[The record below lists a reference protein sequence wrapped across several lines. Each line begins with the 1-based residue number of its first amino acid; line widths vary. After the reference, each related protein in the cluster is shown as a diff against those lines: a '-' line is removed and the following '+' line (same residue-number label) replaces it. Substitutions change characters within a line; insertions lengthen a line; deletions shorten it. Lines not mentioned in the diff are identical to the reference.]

1 MNVLTSITVLGFLIF
16 FHEMG
21 HFLAAILQGIY
32 VDGFSIG
39 FGPSVIKK
47 KYKNITYSLRAFPL
61 GGFVSFPDEE
71 LNNIDPNDENLLK
84 NRPVIQKV
92 IVISAGVFANLI
104 LAYTL
109 LIVNVTTIGI
119 PFDPEPGILVLAIQP
134 EKPASLAGL
143 QAGDKILKIE
153 NHTLGVGDQAVS
165 ALVKDI
171 QNASENPISI
181 TIDRDGVLKDL
192 TLVPKNIDGK
202 GTIGAQ
208 LQPNIKKETKKTK
221 NILELFNYTNNE
233 FSSLLVKT
241 IQGYK
246 GLITNFSSTA
256 QQLSGPVKIVEIGAQ
271 LSQQGGTGILLF
283 AALISI
289 NLAVLNSLPLP
300 LLDGG
305 QLVFTLIEGF
315 RGKPVPVKV
324 QMVVTQSSFFLLVG
338 LSVLLI
344 IRDTS
349 QLLIVQRLLS
359 QLINFKNCSPSC

>member
-39 FGPSVIKK
+39 FGPSILQK
-47 KYKNITYSLRAFPL
+47 KYKDITYSFRAFPL

-71 LNNIDPNDENLLK
+71 QKNIDPKDPNLLK
-84 NRPVIQKV
+84 NRPIIQRV
-92 IVISAGVFANLI
+92 IVISAGVFANLF
-104 LAYTL
+104 LAYTI
-109 LIVNVTTIGI
+109 LIINVTTIGI
-119 PFDPEPGILVLAIQP
+119 PYDPEPGILVLATQP
-134 EKPASLAGL
+134 EKAAFKAGL
-143 QAGDKILKIE
+143 EAGDKILKIDGDV
-153 NHTLGVGDQAVS
+153 LGVGDQAVS
-165 ALVKDI
+165 SLVRKI
-171 QNASENPISI
+171 QSSSEESISI
-181 TIDRDGVLKDL
+181 EVERENSYQNL
-192 TLVPKNIDGK
+192 TLIPQNVDGK

-221 NILELFNYTNNE
+221 NINELFQYTNKE
-233 FSSLLVKT
+233 FSSLLIKT

-246 GLITNFSSTA
+246 GLVTNFSSTA

-271 LSQQGGTGILLF
+271 LSEQGGTGILLF

-305 QLVFTLIEGF
+305 QLVFTLIEGL
-315 RGKPVPVKV
+315 RGKPVPVKI
-324 QMVVTQSSFFLLVG
+324 QMAVTQSSFFLLVG

-349 QLLIVQRLLS
+349 QLLIVQRLLN
-359 QLINFKNCSPSC
+359 Q

>member
-16 FHEMG
+16 FHELG
-21 HFLAAILQGIY
+21 HFLAAVLQGIY

-39 FGPSVIKK
+39 FGPSIIQKK
-47 KYKNITYSLRAFPL
+47 FKNITYSFRAFPL

-71 LNNIDPNDENLLK
+71 LNNLDPKDPNLLK
-84 NRPVIQKV
+84 NRPIIQRV

-104 LAYTL
+104 LAYTI
-109 LIVNVTTIGI
+109 LILNVTSIGI
-119 PFDPEPGILVLAIQP
+119 PFDPEPGILVLATQP
-134 EKPASLAGL
+134 DNAASLAGL
-143 QAGDKILKIE
+143 KAGDKIIE
-153 NHTLGVGDQAVS
+153 VEENTLGVGDQAIS
-165 ALVKDI
+165 NIVKEI
-171 QNASENPISI
+171 QNSSEKPISI
-181 TIDRDGVLKDL
+181 KIDRDGVFKEI
-192 TLVPKNIDGK
+192 TLIPKNVNGK

-208 LQPNIKKETKKTK
+208 LQPNIRKETKKTK
-221 NILELFNYTNNE
+221 NVYELFKYTNEE
-233 FSSLLVKT
+233 FSSLLIKT

-271 LSQQGGTGILLF
+271 LSEQGGTGILLF

-315 RGKPVPVKV
+315 RGKPLPIKV
-324 QMVVTQSSFFLLVG
+324 QIAVTQSSFFLLVG

-344 IRDTS
+344 VRDTS
-349 QLLIVQRLLS
+349 QLLIVQKLLN
-359 QLINFKNCSPSC
+359 Q

>member
-1 MNVLTSITVLGFLIF
+1 MNVITSITVLGFLIF

-39 FGPSVIKK
+39 FGPSIIKK
-47 KYKNITYSLRAFPL
+47 KYKDITYSFRAFPL

-71 LNNIDPNDENLLK
+71 LNNIDTKDPNLLK
-84 NRPVIQKV
+84 NRPIIQRV
-92 IVISAGVFANLI
+92 LVISAGVIANLI
-104 LAYTL
+104 LAYIILILNVATL
-109 LIVNVTTIGI
+109 GI
-119 PFDPEPGILVLAIQP
+119 PYDPDPGILVLATQP
-134 EKPASLAGL
+134 DKAAYLAGL
-143 QAGDKILKIE
+143 EAGDKILKIE
-153 NHTLGVGDQAVS
+153 TSTLGVGDQAVS
-165 ALVKDI
+165 TLVKKI
-171 QNASENPISI
+171 QDSSENPISI
-181 TIDRDGVLKDL
+181 KIERDGVFKDL
-192 TLVPKNIDGK
+192 TLVPKIVDGK

-208 LQPNIKKETKKTK
+208 LQPNIRKETQKTK
-221 NILELFNYTNNE
+221 NVYELFKYTNKE

-271 LSQQGGTGILLF
+271 LSEQGGTGILLF

-305 QLVFTLIEGF
+305 QLVFTLIEGL
-315 RGKPVPVKV
+315 RGKPVPAKV
-324 QMVVTQSSFFLLVG
+324 QIAVTQSSFFLLVG

-349 QLLIVQRLLS
+349 QLLIVQRLLN
-359 QLINFKNCSPSC
+359 Q

>member
-32 VDGFSIG
+32 VNGFSIG
-39 FGPSVIKK
+39 FGPSIIQK
-47 KYKNITYSLRAFPL
+47 KYKDITYSLRAFPL

-71 LNNIDPNDENLLK
+71 QNNIDQKDPNLLK
-84 NRPVIQKV
+84 NRPIIQRV
-92 IVISAGVFANLI
+92 IVISAGVFANLL
-104 LAYTL
+104 LAYVI
-109 LIVNVTTIGI
+109 LILNVTTVGI
-119 PFDPEPGILVLAIQP
+119 PYDPEPGILVLATQP
-134 EKPASLAGL
+134 DKAAFNAGL
-143 QAGDKILKIE
+143 EPGDKIIKLDNIS
-153 NHTLGVGDQAVS
+153 LGVGDQAVS
-165 ALVKDI
+165 SLVKRI
-171 QNASENPISI
+171 QSSFEQEISI
-181 TIDRDGVLKDL
+181 EIERNGLYKDLVLK
-192 TLVPKNIDGK
+192 PQQIDGK

-221 NILELFNYTNNE
+221 NTYEIFQYTNRE
-233 FSSLLVKT
+233 FSSLLIKT
-241 IQGYK
+241 IQGYR

-271 LSQQGGTGILLF
+271 LSEQGGTGILLF

-305 QLVFTLIEGF
+305 QLLFTLIEGL
-315 RGKPVPVKV
+315 RGKPVPVKI
-324 QMVVTQSSFFLLVG
+324 QIAVTQSSFFLLVG

-349 QLLIVQRLLS
+349 QLLIVQRLLN
-359 QLINFKNCSPSC
+359 Q

>member
-1 MNVLTSITVLGFLIF
+1 MNVITSITVLGFLIF

-21 HFLAAILQGIY
+21 HFLAAIIQGIY

-39 FGPSVIKK
+39 FGPSIIKK
-47 KYKNITYSLRAFPL
+47 KYKDITYSFRAFPL

-71 LNNIDPNDENLLK
+71 LNNIDTKDPNLLK
-84 NRPVIQKV
+84 NRPIIQRV
-92 IVISAGVFANLI
+92 LVISAGVIANLI
-104 LAYTL
+104 LAYIILILNVATL
-109 LIVNVTTIGI
+109 GI
-119 PFDPEPGILVLAIQP
+119 PYDPDPGILVLATQP
-134 EKPASLAGL
+134 DKAAYLAGL
-143 QAGDKILKIE
+143 EAGDKILKIE
-153 NHTLGVGDQAVS
+153 TSTLGVGDQAVS
-165 ALVKDI
+165 TLVKKI
-171 QNASENPISI
+171 QDSSENPISI
-181 TIDRDGVLKDL
+181 KIERDGVFKDL
-192 TLVPKNIDGK
+192 TLVPKIVDGK

-208 LQPNIKKETKKTK
+208 LQPNIRKETQKTK
-221 NILELFNYTNNE
+221 NVYELFKYTNKE

-271 LSQQGGTGILLF
+271 LSEQGGTGILLF

-305 QLVFTLIEGF
+305 QLVFTLIEGL
-315 RGKPVPVKV
+315 RGKPVPAKV
-324 QMVVTQSSFFLLVG
+324 QIAVTQSSFFLLVG

-349 QLLIVQRLLS
+349 QLLIVQRLLN
-359 QLINFKNCSPSC
+359 Q

>member
-39 FGPSVIKK
+39 FGPSLIQK
-47 KYKNITYSLRAFPL
+47 KYKGITYSFRAFPL
-61 GGFVSFPDEE
+61 GGFVSFPDQEI
-71 LNNIDPNDENLLK
+71 NNIDPEDPNLLK
-84 NRPVIQKV
+84 NRPIIQRV

-104 LAYTL
+104 LAY
-109 LIVNVTTIGI
+109 LILVINVTSIGI
-119 PFDPEPGILVLAIQP
+119 PYEPDPGILVLATQP
-134 EKPASLAGL
+134 EKAAFKAGL
-143 QAGDKILKIE
+143 EPGDKILKIDG
-153 NHTLGVGDQAVS
+153 NVLGAGDQAV
-165 ALVKDI
+165 ATLVRKI
-171 QNASENPISI
+171 QSSSEKSISI
-181 TIDRDGVLKDL
+181 EIERKNSNQSLIL
-192 TLVPKNIDGK
+192 IPQNIDGK

-221 NILELFNYTNNE
+221 NINEVFNFSNKE
-233 FSSLLVKT
+233 FSSLLIKT

-271 LSQQGGTGILLF
+271 LSEQGGTGILLF

-305 QLVFTLIEGF
+305 QLVFTLIEGL
-315 RGKPVPVKV
+315 RGKPVPVKI
-324 QMVVTQSSFFLLVG
+324 QSAVTQSSFFLLVG

-349 QLLIVQRLLS
+349 QLLIVQRLLN
-359 QLINFKNCSPSC
+359 Q

>member
-21 HFLAAILQGIY
+21 HFLAAIFQGIY

-39 FGPSVIKK
+39 FGPSIIQK
-47 KYKNITYSLRAFPL
+47 KYKDITYSFRAFPL

-71 LNNIDPNDENLLK
+71 INNIDPNDPNLLK
-84 NRPVIQKV
+84 NRPIIQRV
-92 IVISAGVFANLI
+92 IVISAGVLANLI
-104 LAYTL
+104 LAYII
-109 LIVNVTTIGI
+109 LIVNVASVGI
-119 PFDPEPGILVLAIQP
+119 PFDPEPGILVLATQP
-134 EKPASLAGL
+134 EKAASIAGL
-143 QAGDKILKIE
+143 EAGDKIIKID
-153 NHTLGVGDQAVS
+153 NNPLGVGDQAVS
-165 ALVKDI
+165 TLVKEI
-171 QNASENPISI
+171 QSSSDKPISI
-181 TIDRDGVLKDL
+181 EIERNGELKGL
-192 TLVPKNIDGK
+192 TLIPKNIDGK

-208 LQPNIKKETKKTK
+208 LQPNLRKETKKTK
-221 NILELFNYTNNE
+221 NVFELFKYTNKE

-246 GLITNFSSTA
+246 GLLTNFASTA

-271 LSQQGGTGILLF
+271 LSEQGGTGILLF

-305 QLVFTLIEGF
+305 QLVFTLIEGL
-315 RGKPVPVKV
+315 RGKPVPVKIQV
-324 QMVVTQSSFFLLVG
+324 AVTQSSFFLLVG

-349 QLLIVQRLLS
+349 QLLIVQRLLN
-359 QLINFKNCSPSC
+359 Q

>member
-1 MNVLTSITVLGFLIF
+1 
-16 FHEMG
+16 MG

-39 FGPSVIKK
+39 FGPSIIQKT
-47 KYKNITYSLRAFPL
+47 YKDITYSFRAFPL

-71 LNNIDPNDENLLK
+71 LKNIDPKDPNLLK
-84 NRPVIQKV
+84 NRPIFQRV

-104 LAYTL
+104 LAYTI
-109 LIVNVTTIGI
+109 LIINIATIGI
-119 PFDPEPGILVLAIQP
+119 PFDPEPGILILATQP
-134 EKPASLAGL
+134 DKAAESAGL
-143 QAGDKILKIE
+143 KSGDKIIKVGTS
-153 NHTLGVGDQAVS
+153 NLGIGDQAVS
-165 ALVKDI
+165 TLVKKI
-171 QNASENPISI
+171 QNSSEEPIPI
-181 TIDRDGVLKDL
+181 TIDRDGFSKDI
-192 TLVPKNIDGK
+192 TLIPRNIDGK

-208 LQPNIKKETKKTK
+208 LQPNIRKETKNK
-221 NILELFNYTNNE
+221 NIYELFKYTNNE

-271 LSQQGGTGILLF
+271 LSEQGGTGILLF

-324 QMVVTQSSFFLLVG
+324 QIAVTQSSFFLLVG

-349 QLLIVQRLLS
+349 QLLIVQRLLN
-359 QLINFKNCSPSC
+359 Q

>member
-1 MNVLTSITVLGFLIF
+1 MI
-16 FHEMG
+16 
-21 HFLAAILQGIY
+21 
-32 VDGFSIG
+32 
-39 FGPSVIKK
+39 
-47 KYKNITYSLRAFPL
+47 
-61 GGFVSFPDEE
+61 
-71 LNNIDPNDENLLK
+71 
-84 NRPVIQKV
+84 
-92 IVISAGVFANLI
+92 
-104 LAYTL
+104 
-109 LIVNVTTIGI
+109 
-119 PFDPEPGILVLAIQP
+119 
-134 EKPASLAGL
+134 
-143 QAGDKILKIE
+143 
-153 NHTLGVGDQAVS
+153 
-165 ALVKDI
+165 
-171 QNASENPISI
+171 
-181 TIDRDGVLKDL
+181 
-192 TLVPKNIDGK
+192 PKNIDGK

-221 NILELFNYTNNE
+221 NVYELFKYTNNQ

-324 QMVVTQSSFFLLVG
+324 QMFVTQSSFFLLVG

-349 QLLIVQRLLS
+349 QLLIVQRLLN
-359 QLINFKNCSPSC
+359 Q

>member
-21 HFLAAILQGIY
+21 HFLAAIFQGIY

-39 FGPSVIKK
+39 FGPSIIKK
-47 KYKNITYSLRAFPL
+47 TFKGITYSFRAFPL

-71 LNNIDPNDENLLK
+71 QNKIDPKDPNLLK
-84 NRPVIQKV
+84 NRPIFQKV

-104 LAYTL
+104 LAYTI
-109 LIVNVTTIGI
+109 LIFNVTTVGI
-119 PFDPEPGILVLAIQP
+119 PFDPEPGILVLATQP
-134 EKPASLAGL
+134 EKAASDAGL
-143 QAGDKILKIE
+143 QAGDVILKINE
-153 NHTLGVGDQAVS
+153 STLSVGDQAVS
-165 ALVKDI
+165 TLVKKI
-171 QNASENPISI
+171 QGSSEEAISI
-181 TIDRDGVLKDL
+181 EIKRENSLLNL
-192 TLVPKNIDGK
+192 TLVPQNIDGK

-208 LQPNIKKETKKTK
+208 LQPNIKKETKKTTK
-221 NILELFNYTNNE
+221 FNEIFQYSNKE
-233 FSSLLVKT
+233 FSSLLIRT

-246 GLITNFSSTA
+246 GLFTNFSSTA

-271 LSQQGGTGILLF
+271 LSEQGGNGILLF

-305 QLVFTLIEGF
+305 QLVFTLIEGL
-315 RGKPVPVKV
+315 RGKPVPPKIQVA
-324 QMVVTQSSFFLLVG
+324 VTQSSFFLLVG

-349 QLLIVQRLLS
+349 QLLIVQRLFN
-359 QLINFKNCSPSC
+359 Q

>member
-39 FGPSVIKK
+39 FGPAIIQK
-47 KYKNITYSLRAFPL
+47 KYKDITYSFRAFPL

-71 LNNIDPNDENLLK
+71 LNNIDPKDPNLLK
-84 NRPVIQKV
+84 NRPIIQRV
-92 IVISAGVFANLI
+92 IVICAGVFANLI
-104 LAYTL
+104 LAYVI
-109 LIVNVTTIGI
+109 LIINLTTVGI
-119 PFDPEPGILVLAIQP
+119 PFDPDPGILVLATQP
-134 EKPASLAGL
+134 DKAAFLAGL
-143 QAGDKILKIE
+143 EPGDKILKVGTS
-153 NHTLGVGDQAVS
+153 TLEIGDQAVS
-165 ALVKDI
+165 TLVKKI
-171 QNASENPISI
+171 QNSPGNPVSISI
-181 TIDRDGVLKDL
+181 ERDGVFKDL
-192 TLVPKNIDGK
+192 TLIPNNINGK

-208 LQPNIKKETKKTK
+208 LQPNVRKETKKTK
-221 NILELFNYTNNE
+221 NLYELLTFTNSE

-241 IQGYK
+241 IQGYR

-315 RGKPVPVKV
+315 RGKPVPVKI
-324 QMVVTQSSFFLLVG
+324 QTVVTQSSFFLLVG

-349 QLLIVQRLLS
+349 QLLIVQRLLN
-359 QLINFKNCSPSC
+359 Q

>member
-39 FGPSVIKK
+39 FGPSIIQK
-47 KYKNITYSLRAFPL
+47 KYKGITYSFRAFPL

-71 LNNIDPNDENLLK
+71 INNIDPEDPNLLK
-84 NRPVIQKV
+84 NRPIIQRV
-92 IVISAGVFANLI
+92 IVISAGVFANLL
-104 LAYTL
+104 LAYTI
-109 LIVNVTTIGI
+109 LILNVTTIGI
-119 PFDPEPGILVLAIQP
+119 PFDPEPGILVLATQP
-134 EKPASLAGL
+134 EKAAFKAGL
-143 QAGDKILKIE
+143 EAGDKILKIDE
-153 NHTLGVGDQAVS
+153 KVLGVGDQAVAS
-165 ALVKDI
+165 LVKRI
-171 QNASENPISI
+171 QSSSEESISI
-181 TIDRDGVLKDL
+181 EIERENSYQKL
-192 TLVPKNIDGK
+192 TLIPQNIDGK

-221 NILELFNYTNNE
+221 NINELFQYTNKE
-233 FSSLLVKT
+233 FSSLLIKT

-271 LSQQGGTGILLF
+271 LSEQGGTGILLF

-305 QLVFTLIEGF
+305 QLVFTLIEGL
-315 RGKPVPVKV
+315 RGKPVPVKI
-324 QMVVTQSSFFLLVG
+324 QIAVTQSSFFLLVG

-349 QLLIVQRLLS
+349 QLLIVQRLLN
-359 QLINFKNCSPSC
+359 Q

>member
-39 FGPSVIKK
+39 FGPSIIQKE
-47 KYKNITYSLRAFPL
+47 YKGITYSFRAFPL

-71 LNNIDPNDENLLK
+71 INNIDPEDPNLLK
-84 NRPVIQKV
+84 NRPIIQRI
-92 IVISAGVFANLI
+92 IVISAGVFANLL
-104 LAYTL
+104 LAYTI
-109 LIVNVTTIGI
+109 LILNVTTIGI
-119 PFDPEPGILVLAIQP
+119 PFDPEPGIMVLATQP
-134 EKPASLAGL
+134 EKAAFKAGL
-143 QAGDKILKIE
+143 EPGDKILKIGE
-153 NHTLGVGDQAVS
+153 SILGVGDQAVTS
-165 ALVKDI
+165 LVKKI
-171 QNASENPISI
+171 QSSSEESISI
-181 TIDRDGVLKDL
+181 EIERDNSYQKL
-192 TLVPKNIDGK
+192 TLIPQNIEGK

-208 LQPNIKKETKKTK
+208 LQPNIKKETIKTK
-221 NILELFNYTNNE
+221 NINQLFQYTNKE
-233 FSSLLVKT
+233 FSSLLIQT

-271 LSQQGGTGILLF
+271 LSEQGGTGILLF

-305 QLVFTLIEGF
+305 QLVFTLIEGL
-315 RGKPVPVKV
+315 RGKPVPVKI
-324 QMVVTQSSFFLLVG
+324 QIAVTQSSFFLLVG

-349 QLLIVQRLLS
+349 QLLIVQRLL
-359 QLINFKNCSPSC
+359 NH

>member
-39 FGPSVIKK
+39 FGPSIIQK
-47 KYKNITYSLRAFPL
+47 KYKNITYSLRSFPL

-71 LNNIDPNDENLLK
+71 VNNIDPQDPNLLK
-84 NRPVIQKV
+84 NRPIFQRV

-104 LAYTL
+104 LAYTI
-109 LIVNVTTIGI
+109 LIINVTTIGI
-119 PFDPEPGILVLAIQP
+119 PFDPEPGILVLATQP
-134 EKPASLAGL
+134 EKAADLAGL
-143 QAGDKILKIE
+143 EPGDIILKIE
-153 NHTLGVGDQAVS
+153 TNILEVGDQAVS
-165 ALVKDI
+165 TLVKKI
-171 QNASENPISI
+171 QNSSEKPISI
-181 TIDRDGVLKDL
+181 EILRNEVFKEITL
-192 TLVPKNIDGK
+192 TPKNVDGK

-208 LQPNIKKETKKTK
+208 LQPNIRKETKKTK
-221 NILELFNYTNNE
+221 NIIELFKYTNNE
-233 FSSLLVKT
+233 FSSLLIKT

-271 LSQQGGTGILLF
+271 LSEQGGTGILLF

-305 QLVFTLIEGF
+305 QLLFTLIEGF
-315 RGKPVPVKV
+315 RGKPVPVKI
-324 QMVVTQSSFFLLVG
+324 QMAVTQSSFFLLVG

-349 QLLIVQRLLS
+349 QLLIVQRLLN
-359 QLINFKNCSPSC
+359 Q

>member
-39 FGPSVIKK
+39 FGPSIIQK
-47 KYKNITYSLRAFPL
+47 KYKDITYSLRAFPL

-71 LNNIDPNDENLLK
+71 INNIDPKDQNLLK
-84 NRPVIQKV
+84 NRPVIQRV

-104 LAYTL
+104 LAYAI
-109 LIVNVTTIGI
+109 LIINVATVGI
-119 PFDPEPGILVLAIQP
+119 PFDPEPGILVLATQP
-134 EKPASLAGL
+134 EKAAALAGL
-143 QAGDKILKIE
+143 EAGDKILKIE
-153 NHTLGVGDQAVS
+153 SSTLGAGDQAVS
-165 ALVKDI
+165 SLVKEI
-171 QNASENPISI
+171 QNSSENPIQI
-181 TIDRDGVLKDL
+181 TIERDGFLKDL
-192 TLVPKNIDGK
+192 TLVPKNVDGK
-202 GTIGAQ
+202 GTVGAQ
-208 LQPNIKKETKKTK
+208 LQPNIKKETKKTT
-221 NILELFNYTNNE
+221 NIFELFKYTNNE
-233 FSSLLVKT
+233 FSTLLVKT

-315 RGKPVPVKV
+315 LGKPVPVKV

-338 LSVLLI
+338 LSILLI

-349 QLLIVQRLLS
+349 QLLIVQKLLN
-359 QLINFKNCSPSC
+359 Q

>member
-21 HFLAAILQGIY
+21 HFLAAIFQGIY

-39 FGPSVIKK
+39 FGPAIIQK
-47 KYKNITYSLRAFPL
+47 KYRNITYSLRAFPL

-71 LNNIDPNDENLLK
+71 LNDIDTKDPNLLK
-84 NRPVIQKV
+84 NRPIIQRV

-104 LAYTL
+104 LAYTI
-109 LIVNVTTIGI
+109 LILNVTTVGI
-119 PFDPEPGILVLAIQP
+119 PFDPEPGILVMATQP
-134 EKPASLAGL
+134 DNAASTAGL
-143 QAGDKILKIE
+143 QAGDKIIKIE
-153 NHTLGVGDQAVS
+153 ANNLGVGDQAVS
-165 ALVKDI
+165 TLVKEI
-171 QNASENPISI
+171 QTSSEKPISLKIERNGVFKEI
-181 TIDRDGVLKDL
+181 TL
-192 TLVPKNIDGK
+192 TPKNVNGK

-208 LQPNIKKETKKTK
+208 LQPNIRKETKKTK
-221 NILELFNYTNNE
+221 NVYELFKYSNNE
-233 FSSLLVKT
+233 FLTLLVKT

-256 QQLSGPVKIVEIGAQ
+256 QQLSGTVKIVEIGAQ
-271 LSQQGGTGILLF
+271 LSEQGGTGILIF

-315 RGKPVPVKV
+315 RGKPVPVKI
-324 QMVVTQSSFFLLVG
+324 QMAVTQSSFFLLVG

-349 QLLIVQRLLS
+349 QLLIVQRLLN
-359 QLINFKNCSPSC
+359 Q

>member
-39 FGPSVIKK
+39 FGPSIIKK
-47 KYKNITYSLRAFPL
+47 KYKDITFSFRAFPL

-71 LNNIDPNDENLLK
+71 LNNIDPKDPNLLK
-84 NRPVIQKV
+84 NRPIIQRV
-92 IVISAGVFANLI
+92 IVISAGVFANLF
-104 LAYTL
+104 LAYII
-109 LIVNVTTIGI
+109 LILNVTTVGI
-119 PFDPEPGILVLAIQP
+119 PFDPEPGILVLATQP
-134 EKPASLAGL
+134 EKAASLAGL
-143 QAGDKILKIE
+143 EPGDKILKVE
-153 NHTLGVGDQAVS
+153 TSTLGVGDQAVS
-165 ALVKDI
+165 TLVKKI
-171 QNASENPISI
+171 QNSSEEPISI
-181 TIDRDGVLKDL
+181 KIERDGVYKNLI
-192 TLVPKNIDGK
+192 LVPRNVDGK

-208 LQPNIKKETKKTK
+208 LQPNVRKETKKTK
-221 NILELFNYTNNE
+221 NVYEIFKYINNE

-349 QLLIVQRLLS
+349 QLLIVQRLLN
-359 QLINFKNCSPSC
+359 Q

>member
-39 FGPSVIKK
+39 FGPSIIQKK
-47 KYKNITYSLRAFPL
+47 FKNITYSLRAFPL

-71 LNNIDPNDENLLK
+71 LNNIDPKDPNLLK
-84 NRPVIQKV
+84 NRPIIQRV

-104 LAYTL
+104 LAYTI
-109 LIVNVTTIGI
+109 LILNVTTIGI
-119 PFDPEPGILVLAIQP
+119 PFDPEPGILVIATQSDNA
-134 EKPASLAGL
+134 ASLAGL
-143 QAGDKILKIE
+143 EAGDKIIKIE
-153 NHTLGVGDQAVS
+153 ENTLEAGDQAVS
-165 ALVKDI
+165 TLVKKI
-171 QNASENPISI
+171 QNSSDKPISLKI
-181 TIDRDGVLKDL
+181 ERDGVFKQI
-192 TLVPKNIDGK
+192 TLIPKNINGK

-208 LQPNIKKETKKTK
+208 LQPNIRKETKKTK
-221 NILELFNYTNNE
+221 NFYELFKYTNDE

-271 LSQQGGTGILLF
+271 LSEQGGTGILLF

-324 QMVVTQSSFFLLVG
+324 QMAVTQSSFFLLVG

-349 QLLIVQRLLS
+349 QLLIVQRLLN
-359 QLINFKNCSPSC
+359 Q